1 MTSTETPAIKLVE
14 ERPKAKP
21 RQTAH
26 KARMRR
32 RHWMVWLSF
41 TLMVLAPLV
50 ATFWY
55 LTQRAS
61 PQFSSEMSFSVRSEE
76 FSNPLDALSG
86 LGQLS
91 TGTTA
96 DADIVYEFISSQKIV
111 RDIDAQLGLRRL
123 YAGTPSDPVF
133 SISDNVS
140 VEELV
145 RHWRWMVQN
154 SLDKGSGLIHVE
166 SFAFDADA
174 AQQVNKAIL
183 NHSQQ
188 LVDRLSLLAR
198 EDATKYAEAD
208 LNEARSRLKQARQ
221 RLSQFRAESRVID
234 PTLAVQSQGGV
245 SAALQQQLAEA
256 LIDYDLLSGS
266 TSNRN
271 DSRIQQSQLRI
282 EAIRSRL
289 ESERAALSSG
299 VDSGMVSI
307 IGDYEALIVEREF
320 AEQAFLAA
328 AAAYDGAKAD
338 AKRRTKYLAVH
349 IEPTLADSALYPR
362 SPLIIGIT
370 ALLLTLF
377 WAVAMMVSYSIRDRR

>member
-1 MTSTETPAIKLVE
+1 MTSIKSPAIKLVD

-21 RQTAH
+21 LKTAR
-26 KARMRR
+26 KARMRK

-41 TLMVLAPLV
+41 LVMVLGPLAV
-50 ATFWY
+50 TFWY

-61 PQFSSEMSFSVRSEE
+61 PQFSSQMSFSIRSEE
-76 FSNPLDALSG
+76 FTNPLDALSG

-111 RDIDAQLGLRRL
+111 RDIDTQIGLRQL
-123 YAGTPSDPVF
+123 YAGADTDPVF
-133 SISDNVS
+133 ALAKDVS

-145 RHWRWMVQN
+145 RHWRWMVQG

-174 AQQVNKAIL
+174 AQQINKAIL
-183 NHSQQ
+183 QHSQQ

-198 EDATKYAEAD
+198 EDATKYARAD
-208 LNEARSRLKQARQ
+208 LDDARLRLKHARQ
-221 RLSQFRAESRVID
+221 SLSQFRAKSQVID
-234 PTLAVQSQGGV
+234 PTLTVQSQGGV
-245 SAALQQQLAEA
+245 SAALQHQLAEA
-256 LIDYDLLSGS
+256 LIDFDLLSGS
-266 TSNRN
+266 ISNRN
-271 DSRIQQSQLRI
+271 DSRMKQAQLRI
-282 EAIRSRL
+282 DAIRSRL
-289 ESERAALSSG
+289 ESERIALSSG

-307 IGDYEALIVEREF
+307 VGDYEALIVEREF

-362 SPLIIGIT
+362 SLLIIGIA

-377 WAVAMMVSYSIRDRR
+377 WSVALMVSYSIRDRR